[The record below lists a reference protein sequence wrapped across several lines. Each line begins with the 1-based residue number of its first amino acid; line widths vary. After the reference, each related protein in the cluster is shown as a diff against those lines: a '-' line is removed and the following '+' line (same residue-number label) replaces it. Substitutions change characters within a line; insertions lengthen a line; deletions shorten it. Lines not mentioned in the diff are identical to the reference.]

1 VRNHGQMKEYE
12 QGKQS
17 RTKKIINCFLEN
29 VLNYVHL
36 VHVVEEC
43 LGCEGLP
50 SFLGFALAFLKT
62 STRRTS

>member
-1 VRNHGQMKEYE
+1 MKEYE

-17 RTKKIINCFLEN
+17 KTKKIIQKEMGN

-50 SFLGFALAFLKT
+50 SFLGFALAFLET